1 MTTGTTL
8 ATDAAAARIAETV
21 DGLFA
26 LIGTWRD
33 DVAEHV
39 ADRVAPLAAGVDE
52 VVERFAVRAL
62 EDPDSLVTGAGFVA
76 APGLLADAP
85 WHLSWWLGDA
95 NTLGLDGREPTIRR
109 LEAVVDPDAESF
121 RDYTT
126 LEWWRVPLATGRRHL
141 TGPYVDYLC
150 TDAYTVT
157 ITVPVLVDGEMAGV
171 VGADVYVSE
180 LESALLPVIEATG
193 GACTVVNAR
202 GRVVAS
208 TDAQRAVGT
217 VLRIDGLRDALD
229 GPADGR
235 AVELDGVG
243 RVLACGDTTLA
254 LVVED

>member
-1 MTTGTTL
+1 MSTSTTL
-8 ATDAAAARIAETV
+8 DTDAAAARIAETV

-33 DVAEHV
+33 EVAAHV
-39 ADRVAPLAAGVDE
+39 ADRVTPLAEGLDA
-52 VVERFAVRAL
+52 VVERFATGVLA
-62 EDPDSLVTGAGFVA
+62 DPDSLMTGAGFVA

-85 WHLSWWLGDA
+85 WHLAWWLGDA
-95 NTLGLDGREPTIRR
+95 NTFGLEGREPAIRR
-109 LEAVVDPDAESF
+109 LEAVVDPEAESF

-126 LEWWRVPLATGRRHL
+126 LEWWRVPSATGRRHL

-157 ITVPVLVDGEMAGV
+157 ITVPVHVDGEMIGV

-180 LESALLPVIEATG
+180 LESALLPVIDATG
-193 GACTVVNAR
+193 LVCTVVNAR

-217 VLRIDGLRDALD
+217 VLRLEGLRDVLD
-229 GPADGR
+229 GIGGTR
-235 AVELDGVG
+235 ELGGVG
-243 RVLACGDTTLA
+243 RVHACGDTTLA
-254 LVVED
+254 LVVEG